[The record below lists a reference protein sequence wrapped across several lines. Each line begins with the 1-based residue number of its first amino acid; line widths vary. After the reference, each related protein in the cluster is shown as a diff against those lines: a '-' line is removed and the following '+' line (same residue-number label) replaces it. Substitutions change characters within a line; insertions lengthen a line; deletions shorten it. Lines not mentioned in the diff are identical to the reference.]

1 MDVMPKTSARL
12 LSLLSLLQ
20 ARRDWPGAL
29 LAERLDVSPRTVRR
43 DVDRLRELGYP
54 VVAMKGPD
62 GGYRLDA
69 GTELPPLL
77 FDDEQAVALAVALQ
91 IATTTGAGIEEA
103 AARALHTVRQV
114 LPARLRHRVDTLQVT
129 AVDRPAARPEPQ
141 VDGGVLM
148 ALGSAVHARE
158 VLRFDYRPVS
168 GAGRGSSGHGAGAGS
183 VREPSDPGP
192 GPASGQG
199 PSDHSPASSVAR
211 GSADSRGP
219 SDHNPGSAS
228 GQGPEHP
235 PPPRRVEPHH
245 LVTWGR
251 RWYLVAWDLERDDWR
266 TFRADRIA
274 PRTPTGP
281 RFTPRELPGG
291 SVAAFI
297 TARFRGVTTA
307 AEDGVG
313 GWPCRGEVIL
323 GLPAA
328 DVLRHTREGIVEE
341 LGPDRCRL
349 VLGSWSWLGLAAA
362 IGRFDA
368 DIEVIGPPELAAAF
382 GHLATRYAAAAT
394 PPRRP

>member
-1 MDVMPKTSARL
+1 MPKTSARL

-54 VVAMKGPD
+54 VAAMKGPD

-91 IATTTGAGIEEA
+91 IATASGAGIEEA
-103 AARALHTVRQV
+103 AARALNTVRQV
-114 LPARLRHRVDTLQVT
+114 LPARLRHRVDTLRVT
-129 AVDRPAARPEPQ
+129 AVDRPESRPGPQ
-141 VDGGVLM
+141 VDSGVLM
-148 ALGSAVHARE
+148 AIGAAVHARE
-158 VLRFDYRPVS
+158 VLRFDYSPVS
-168 GAGRGSSGHGAGAGS
+168 A
-183 VREPSDPGP
+183 PGP
-192 GPASGQG
+192 
-199 PSDHSPASSVAR
+199 VR
-211 GSADSRGP
+211 
-219 SDHNPGSAS
+219 
-228 GQGPEHP
+228 PEAAAEGKGGRDVL

-251 RWYLVAWDLERDDWR
+251 RWYLVAWDLERGDWR

-274 PRTPTGP
+274 PRAPTGP

-291 SVAAFI
+291 SVAEFI
-297 TARFRGVTTA
+297 TARFRGATA
-307 AEDGVG
+307 TGDGVG

-323 GLPAA
+323 SLPAA
-328 DVLRHTREGIVEE
+328 EVLRHTREGIVEE
-341 LGPDRCRL
+341 IGPDRCRL
-349 VLGSWSWLGLAAA
+349 VLGSWSWPGLVAA

-368 DIEVIGPPELAAAF
+368 DIEVIGPPELRLAFAQLAA
-382 GHLATRYAAAAT
+382 RYAAAAT
-394 PPRRP
+394 PPRHP

>member
-1 MDVMPKTSARL
+1 MPKTSARL

-103 AARALHTVRQV
+103 AARALNTVRQV
-114 LPARLRHRVDTLQVT
+114 LPARLRHRVDTLRVT
-129 AVDRPAARPEPQ
+129 AVDRPAIRPEPQ
-141 VDGGVLM
+141 VDSDVLM
-148 ALGSAVHARE
+148 AIGAAVHGRE
-158 VLRFDYRPVS
+158 VLRFDYSPVS
-168 GAGRGSSGHGAGAGS
+168 GP
-183 VREPSDPGP
+183 VRATVGTSEGCE
-192 GPASGQG
+192 GTPAA
-199 PSDHSPASSVAR
+199 P
-211 GSADSRGP
+211 
-219 SDHNPGSAS
+219 PGSAAPS
-228 GQGPEHP
+228 GAAAPPAPPRGTPPQTPRHSGP

-251 RWYLVAWDLERDDWR
+251 RWYLVAWDLDRDDWR
-266 TFRADRIA
+266 TFRADRIT

-281 RFTPRELPGG
+281 RFPPRELPGG

-297 TARFRGVTTA
+297 TARFRGIGATQGP
-307 AEDGVG
+307 DGVG

-323 GLPAA
+323 ALPAA
-328 DVLRHTREGIVEE
+328 EVLRHTREGIVEE
-341 LGPDRCRL
+341 LGPDRCRV
-349 VLGSWSWLGLAAA
+349 VLGSWSWPGLAAA

-368 DIEVIGPPELAAAF
+368 DIEVIGPPELASAF
-382 GHLATRYAAAAT
+382 AHLATRYAAAGQ
-394 PPRRP
+394 PRAAPNP

>member
-1 MDVMPKTSARL
+1 MPKTSARL

-103 AARALHTVRQV
+103 AARALNTVRQV
-114 LPARLRHRVDTLQVT
+114 LPARLRHRVDTLRVT
-129 AVDRPAARPEPQ
+129 AVDRPAIRPEPQ
-141 VDGGVLM
+141 VDSDVLM
-148 ALGSAVHARE
+148 AIGATVHGRE
-158 VLRFDYRPVS
+158 VLRFDYSPVS
-168 GAGRGSSGHGAGAGS
+168 GPARATAGTSQGCEGTPAA
-183 VREPSDPGP
+183 PS
-192 GPASGQG
+192 
-199 PSDHSPASSVAR
+199 
-211 GSADSRGP
+211 GSAAL
-219 SDHNPGSAS
+219 PGSPTGALP
-228 GQGPEHP
+228 QTPRHTDPAP

-251 RWYLVAWDLERDDWR
+251 RWYLVAWDLDRDDWR
-266 TFRADRIA
+266 TFRADRIT

-281 RFTPRELPGG
+281 RFPPRELPGG

-297 TARFRGVTTA
+297 TARFRGGEAT
-307 AEDGVG
+307 EGPDGVG

-323 GLPAA
+323 ALPAA
-328 DVLRHTREGIVEE
+328 EVLRHTREGIVEE
-341 LGPDRCRL
+341 LGPDRCRV
-349 VLGSWSWLGLAAA
+349 VLGSWSWPGLAAA

-368 DIEVIGPPELAAAF
+368 DIEVIGPPELASAF
-382 GHLATRYAAAAT
+382 VHLATRYAAAAQPRAT
-394 PPRRP
+394 PDP

>member
-103 AARALHTVRQV
+103 AARALNTVRQV
-114 LPARLRHRVDTLQVT
+114 LPARLRHRVDTLRVT
-129 AVDRPAARPEPQ
+129 AVDRPAIRPEPQ
-141 VDGGVLM
+141 VDSDVLM
-148 ALGSAVHARE
+148 AIGAAVHGRE
-158 VLRFDYRPVS
+158 VLRFDYSPVS
-168 GAGRGSSGHGAGAGS
+168 GP
-183 VREPSDPGP
+183 VRATVGTSEGCE
-192 GPASGQG
+192 GTPAA
-199 PSDHSPASSVAR
+199 P
-211 GSADSRGP
+211 
-219 SDHNPGSAS
+219 PGSAAPS
-228 GQGPEHP
+228 GAAAPPAPPRGTPPQTPRHSGP

-251 RWYLVAWDLERDDWR
+251 RWYLVAWDLDRDDWR
-266 TFRADRIA
+266 TFRADRIT

-281 RFTPRELPGG
+281 RFPPRELPGG

-297 TARFRGVTTA
+297 TARFRGIGATQGP
-307 AEDGVG
+307 DGVG
-313 GWPCRGEVIL
+313 GWPCRG
-323 GLPAA
+323 
-328 DVLRHTREGIVEE
+328 R
-341 LGPDRCRL
+341 
-349 VLGSWSWLGLAAA
+349 
-362 IGRFDA
+362 
-368 DIEVIGPPELAAAF
+368 
-382 GHLATRYAAAAT
+382 
-394 PPRRP
+394 